1 MSRRISNNHKIVK
14 GAYKAKLPGT
24 ASHTGASKATTY
36 FAYPPAEGW
45 PGGDPLKNG
54 YKG

>member
-1 MSRRISNNHKIVK
+1 MARRNANTHKIAK
-14 GAYKAKLPGT
+14 GAFKAKLPGSPSQT
-24 ASHTGASKATTY
+24 KSHMGTTY
-36 FAYPPAEGW
+36 FAKPPADGW

>member
-1 MSRRISNNHKIVK
+1 MSRRSANSHKIVK
-14 GAYKAKLPGT
+14 GAFKHKIPGNGSST
-24 ASHTGASKATTY
+24 KSYQGKIY
-36 FAYPPAEGW
+36 FAYPPATGW

>member
-1 MSRRISNNHKIVK
+1 MARRISNSHKIVK
-14 GAYKAKLPGT
+14 GAYRAKLPGNP
-24 ASHTGASKATTY
+24 SHTSSHQGKTY